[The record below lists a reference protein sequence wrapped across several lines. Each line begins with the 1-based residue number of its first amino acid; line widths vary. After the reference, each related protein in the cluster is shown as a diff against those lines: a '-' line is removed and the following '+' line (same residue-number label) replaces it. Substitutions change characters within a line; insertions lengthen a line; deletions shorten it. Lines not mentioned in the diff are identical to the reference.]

1 MKINFKLHSYSDLS
15 KPLEIDVKRIINAGY
30 TGRDQKAI
38 QAHIDE
44 LKEEGIPAPEKTP
57 TYFPKL
63 ADRITQDVRF
73 EVLDESDHSG
83 EAEFA
88 LLLDKGK
95 IYVGVGSDHTD
106 RKLEAFDIKKAKQVY
121 LNTISEALWDLD
133 DVRNHWD
140 QLILRSWVEIGG
152 ERTLFQE
159 ATLDMLLPPDD
170 LIARVKGLLADPGDT
185 EGLVVYSGT
194 VASLIKADY
203 SKSFEVELED
213 PKLNRKL
220 SQRYTMRPVSAWFK
234 G

>member
-1 MKINFKLHSYSDLS
+1 MEINFKLHNHSEL
-15 KPLEIDVKRIINAGY
+15 KHLEIDVKRIINAGY

-57 TYFPKL
+57 TYFPKF
-63 ADRITQDVRF
+63 ADRITQNESF

-88 LLLDKGK
+88 LIFDNGK

-106 RKLEAFDIKKAKQVY
+106 RKLETFDINKAKQVY
-121 LNTISEALWDLD
+121 LNTISEDLWDLD

-140 QLILRSWVEIGG
+140 QLILRSWVEING

-159 ATLDMLLPPDD
+159 ATLDMMLPPDD
-170 LIARVKGLLADPGDT
+170 LIERVKELLVDPSDT

-194 VASLIKADY
+194 VASLIKVDY
-203 SKSFEVELED
+203 SKSFEVEIED

-220 SQRYTMRPVSAWFK
+220 SQRYIMRPVSMWFK